1 MWIKAINWILVWK
14 FLFSRQHG
22 WKLKRVQLQTLK
34 LSSTGVCITTG
45 YVRTWMC
52 ALMFR
57 NNSHF
62 SLCPPLSIICI
73 PALPNNPEDRRIPV
87 NRSWSLRSRQWIFGL
102 SWYYARTDTLQQHN
116 LFKPNKNTRKVTIF
130 INVSVIEDLFSCPE
144 KRWKIVCPERKQ
156 KRHCANSSCEYRKRK
171 RKMRQDKNAE
181 LQRVMIVRGECVQKD
196 DKLGNKF
203 YHYFLQV

>member
-1 MWIKAINWILVWK
+1 MIRLQLAEQQHPASCTWVAIVPKRTCKVQNFTKRWHHMVRLASRATFRDCSPWTNYFPSREIRTTIINIVYLYGQLNSRLEI
-14 FLFSRQHG
+14 FFSRQHG

-45 YVRTWMC
+45 YVRTWVC

-87 NRSWSLRSRQWIFGL
+87 NRSRSLRSRQWIFGL

-116 LFKPNKNTRKVTIF
+116 LFKPHSTTNIKPQTSNLSPFVNK
-130 INVSVIEDLFSCPE
+130 
-144 KRWKIVCPERKQ
+144 
-156 KRHCANSSCEYRKRK
+156 
-171 RKMRQDKNAE
+171 
-181 LQRVMIVRGECVQKD
+181 
-196 DKLGNKF
+196 
-203 YHYFLQV
+203 